1 MSYTSLWSK
10 IQEELKNRNLLFRIE
25 CENASYLRIGGYNAR
40 PYSITLGIH
49 EGIRPSKIK
58 GYLRWWSR
66 VLELSV
72 NPDLMDYKMA
82 DKKVGKY
89 LGSEEKKFGQSKFFI
104 NVRYEVKDEAK
115 RFGEEI
121 EKLISDYTNA
131 LIRFKENFEKSDFF
145 KENNINIEI
154 DFNPARLSIKFNS
167 KKKNDIQ
174 NLKEKLIEY
183 TKNEIVKL
191 SNNNIDVKEKEKR
204 ESKNDVK
211 EKKKRESKD
220 ALKVD
225 LKLNSNIYA
234 PLVNLI
240 EISRI
245 NLILMQRRGEK
256 TEDYIRRL
264 KEELQL
270 FPPYTVKIIIE
281 VFISP
286 TFTPTK
292 TINRTNIN
300 NNTSKK
306 DHIKRIITEIGID
319 ILKSVLAGLILALLV
334 TGLSAFSSR
343 GFAGVKIV
351 SISVSEE
358 LKDSLGDGYNIINDL
373 LEAKNKKDLNK
384 CIENLIAWLGTQK
397 YSNIPEVPAL
407 DSNYKFFKF
416 KVFEILK
423 NKKNDL
429 EILKII
435 NKSVMKSTW
444 KEIDKKRQD
453 FPGSEYHTWILGLP
467 RSQRG
472 TGYIVK
478 INNKEDLSFRRKS
491 AIGINIFE
499 NKHRK
504 FIIIHGFISNDWPV
518 FKQVDN
524 KKFRLVHSS
533 KVHSS
538 KVSDVLDILGVKS
551 NEDAVRE
558 AFNNAFC
565 YVKEYVGEKLQELTE
580 S

>member
-145 KENNINIEI
+145 KKYNINIEI
-154 DFNPARLSIKFNS
+154 DFNPARLSIKFNF
-167 KKKNDIQ
+167 KKKNVTQD
-174 NLKEKLIEY
+174 LKEKLIEY
-183 TKNEIVKL
+183 TKDEIVKL
-191 SNNNIDVKEKEKR
+191 SNNNIDVKEK
-204 ESKNDVK
+204 
-211 EKKKRESKD
+211 KKHESKD

-225 LKLNSNIYA
+225 LKFNSDIYA

-319 ILKSVLAGLILALLV
+319 ILKSVLAGPILALLF

-358 LKDSLGDGYNIINDL
+358 LKDSLGDGYNIINGL
-373 LEAKNKKDLNK
+373 LEAKNKEDLNK
-384 CIENLIAWLGTQK
+384 CIENLIKWLGTQK

-407 DSNYKFFKF
+407 DSNY
-416 KVFEILK
+416 
-423 NKKNDL
+423 
-429 EILKII
+429 
-435 NKSVMKSTW
+435 
-444 KEIDKKRQD
+444 
-453 FPGSEYHTWILGLP
+453 
-467 RSQRG
+467 
-472 TGYIVK
+472 
-478 INNKEDLSFRRKS
+478 
-491 AIGINIFE
+491 
-499 NKHRK
+499 
-504 FIIIHGFISNDWPV
+504 
-518 FKQVDN
+518 
-524 KKFRLVHSS
+524 
-533 KVHSS
+533 
-538 KVSDVLDILGVKS
+538 
-551 NEDAVRE
+551 
-558 AFNNAFC
+558 
-565 YVKEYVGEKLQELTE
+565 
-580 S
+580 